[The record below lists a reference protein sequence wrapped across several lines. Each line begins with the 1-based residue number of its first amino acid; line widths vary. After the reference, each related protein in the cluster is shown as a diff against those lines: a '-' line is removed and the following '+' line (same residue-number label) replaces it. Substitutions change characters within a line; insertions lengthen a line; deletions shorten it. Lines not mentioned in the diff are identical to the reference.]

1 MENPSPGGPGPGSG
15 NGGGDGNYSST
26 NIDQMNLLVAS
37 LLFMKGCNVLSQS
50 LANPQPLLATHDGT
64 AQDGHATEFTR
75 RFRSRSRS
83 PKPTSP
89 SPSSSFS
96 CSTYSPF
103 VLTFAGLAKKQ
114 ESRWSDSA
122 NDAPDEI
129 CECIAES
136 LPSNKTLIMRKIAR
150 I

>member
-1 MENPSPGGPGPGSG
+1 MQP
-15 NGGGDGNYSST
+15 
-26 NIDQMNLLVAS
+26 NLRDA
-37 LLFMKGCNVLSQS
+37 F
-50 LANPQPLLATHDGT
+50 
-64 AQDGHATEFTR
+64 GHAPVLQSR
-75 RFRSRSRS
+75 HRPHPVHPFRVVL
-83 PKPTSP
+83 TVL
-89 SPSSSFS
+89 
-96 CSTYSPF
+96 F